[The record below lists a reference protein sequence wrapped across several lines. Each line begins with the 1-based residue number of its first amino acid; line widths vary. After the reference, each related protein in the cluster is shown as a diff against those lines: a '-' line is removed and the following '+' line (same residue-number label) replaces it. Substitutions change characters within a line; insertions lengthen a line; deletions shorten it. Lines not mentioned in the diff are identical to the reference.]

1 MLILEA
7 ILNVIK
13 KENLLENV
21 EKTGQYL
28 KCGLLDIEKEFYD
41 ILDSTRGRGTFLAIN
56 ASDGKLRDQILNN
69 LKRKGFL
76 HVFLVR

>member
-21 EKTGQYL
+21 KKTGQYL